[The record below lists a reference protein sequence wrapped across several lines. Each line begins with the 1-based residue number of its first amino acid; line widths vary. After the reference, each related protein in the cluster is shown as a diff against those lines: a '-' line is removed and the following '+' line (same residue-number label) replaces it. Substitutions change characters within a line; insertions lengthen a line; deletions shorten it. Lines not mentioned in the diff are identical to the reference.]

1 VEVFQDLG
9 DGAVV
14 RVLGDA
20 VASQVAALRYEDIED
35 PQCLLGTGVRHS
47 IFFDRRGGLSG
58 EEV

>member
-35 PQCLLGTGVRHS
+35 PQSLLGTGVRHS